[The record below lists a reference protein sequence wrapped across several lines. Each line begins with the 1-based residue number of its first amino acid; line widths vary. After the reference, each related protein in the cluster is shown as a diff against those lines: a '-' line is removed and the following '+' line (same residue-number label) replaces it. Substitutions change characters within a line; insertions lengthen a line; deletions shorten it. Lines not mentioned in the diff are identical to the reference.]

1 MRNFVV
7 LVKYHGRGRVMNLDG
22 EYVANGLEYVYH
34 VNTAAFWNTNTRIRS
49 VFHVLRP
56 EYMETCDSEG
66 HLEHVEFTI

>member
-34 VNTAAFWNTNTRIRS
+34 VNTAAFWNTNT
-49 VFHVLRP
+49 
-56 EYMETCDSEG
+56 T
-66 HLEHVEFTI
+66 